1 MKILVVDDS
10 RSTRQIIIKYIAA
23 LNLEY
28 VLASS
33 GAEALV
39 AYQEQKPDLILLDVI
54 LPDITGFEVAKQIR
68 ALEQGGEW
76 TPIIFLTSRANDAD
90 LERGIAA
97 GGDDYLHKPVSQIVL
112 GAKIHAMQRILAMRQ
127 SLEEANREL
136 RRLTNIDGLTGVAN
150 RRSFDENLQV
160 EWRRMGRE
168 GRELCL
174 LMCDVDYF
182 KKYNDAYGHLGGD
195 DCLRRVASTLSAC
208 IDRGGDMVARYGGEE
223 FAIILPNTP
232 AGGGLIVGERARYAI
247 RKMALPHEQSEFG
260 QVTIS
265 IGVAAL
271 VPRMNQGPE
280 VLIATADKALYEAKT
295 QGRNRVVLHQ
305 S

>member
-112 GAKIHAMQRILAMRQ
+112 GAKIHAMQRILEMRQ

-223 FAIILPNTP
+223 FAIILPGTP

>member
-112 GAKIHAMQRILAMRQ
+112 GAKIHAMQRILEMRQ